1 MEEVI
6 RALNYA
12 TVIIIIGVAFFAMCL
27 LICYGMDM
35 VIRRLKVALRM
46 KALDKEEE

>member
-6 RALNYA
+6 RVLNFA
-12 TVIIIIGVAFFAMCL
+12 TVIIIIGGAFFVMCL

-35 VIRRLKVALRM
+35 VIRRLKVASRM
-46 KALDKEEE
+46 KTLDKEEE